1 MLVQVG
7 NFAVNVAAAIKE
19 GYPPKYYE
27 VVQQQKS
34 FTVKLIAVATMIAV
48 ICVVPAIW
56 WNGPLSLATT
66 SLAAWVF
73 IVTGGVMALIDVRHA
88 TLMLYFEREV
98 GGIESF
104 LAGSAIMRHLLPL
117 DRRCAETGLR
127 PISTFGFEDDL
138 LGQAVV
144 WHSADEGLR
153 SVTGL
158 LEQISPQENGPLV
171 ADLRT
176 WQHALTRAREQ
187 QIRFCVLMRF
197 GNSTSGQ
204 EWSTRKGTA
213 F

>member
-1 MLVQVG
+1 M
-7 NFAVNVAAAIKE
+7 NVAAAIKE

-34 FTVKLIAVATMIAV
+34 FTVKLIVVATVIAV

-56 WNGPLSLATT
+56 WNGPLSLAAT
-66 SLAAWVF
+66 SLAVWVF
-73 IVTGGVMALIDVRHA
+73 IVTGGVMALYDVRHA
-88 TLMLYFEREV
+88 ALMLYFERDV
-98 GGIESF
+98 GEIQSF
-104 LAGSAIMRHLLPL
+104 LAGGEIMRHLIPL
-117 DRRCAETGLR
+117 DRRCAEIGL
-127 PISTFGFEDDL
+127 PLISTFGFEDDL
-138 LGQAVV
+138 LGQVVV

-158 LEQISPQENGPLV
+158 LEQISPLENGPLV

-176 WQHALTRAREQ
+176 WQHALVRASEQ

-204 EWSTRKGTA
+204 EWSVRKGTA